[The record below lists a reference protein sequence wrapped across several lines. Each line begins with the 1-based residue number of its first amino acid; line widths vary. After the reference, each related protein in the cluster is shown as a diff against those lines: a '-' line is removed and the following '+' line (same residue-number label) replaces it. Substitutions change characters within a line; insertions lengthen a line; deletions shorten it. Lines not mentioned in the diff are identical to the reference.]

1 MNNISNNKIVKNVL
15 ITGGAGYIGS
25 HVTETLLKKNKKV
38 FLVDNLSTGHK
49 KLINKKA
56 KFFKLDIANKRGI
69 KKIIEK
75 YKIDSIIH
83 LAAHLIIGEGQK
95 KPKKY
100 YKNNVL
106 GTKKLLEACKNSTV
120 KNFIFSSTAAIYKE
134 GQYKVSENSIIKP
147 KSVYGK
153 TKIKAE
159 RLIMSYAKKNKINYG
174 ILRYFNIAGA
184 SPSGKIGLINKKS
197 DHLFKNFSS
206 EIMKKRPKLKIYGSD
221 YNTTDGS
228 CIRDFIHVSDI
239 AQIHYLILEK
249 INKLK
254 ISKILNCG
262 YNKGASVLKVAK
274 EFKKQSSKKVSIVFT
289 KRRKDDLIK
298 IIATNNKLKNFVKW
312 TPKFDNLSKIVK
324 SCIIW
329 ERKIRLDEK
338 L

>member
-1 MNNISNNKIVKNVL
+1 MNNNSNNKIVKNVL

-56 KFFKLDIANKRGI
+56 KFFKLDIANKHGI

-106 GTKKLLEACKNSTV
+106 GTKKLMEACKNSTV

-134 GQYKVSENSIIKP
+134 GQYKVSENSMIKP

-159 RLIMSYAKKNKINYG
+159 NLIINFAKKNKINYG

-262 YNKGASVLKVAK
+262 YNKGISVLEVAK
-274 EFKKQSSKKVSIVFT
+274 EFKKQSSKKVNIIFT

-298 IIATNNKLKNFVKW
+298 IIASNKKLKNFVKW
-312 TPKFDNLSKIVK
+312 RPKFDNLSKIVK

-329 ERKIRLDEK
+329 ERKIR
-338 L
+338 

>member
-1 MNNISNNKIVKNVL
+1 MVKNIL

-25 HVTETLLKKNKKV
+25 HVTEILLKKNKRV
-38 FLVDNLSTGHK
+38 FLLDNLSTGHR

-56 KFFKLDIANKRGI
+56 KFFKLNISETNKIR
-69 KKIIEK
+69 KIINK

-83 LAAHLIIGEGQK
+83 LAANLIISEGQK

-106 GTKKLLEACKNSTV
+106 GTKKLLDACKKSTV
-120 KNFIFSSTAAIYKE
+120 KNIIFSSTAAIYKE
-134 GQYKVSENSIIKP
+134 GQFKVSENSILKP
-147 KSVYGK
+147 KSIYGK

-159 RLIMSYAKKNKINYG
+159 NLIMSYAKKNKINYG

-206 EIMKKRPKLKIYGSD
+206 EIMKKKPKLMIYGSD
-221 YNTTDGS
+221 YKTNDGS
-228 CIRDFIHVSDI
+228 CIRDFIHVFDI
-239 AQIHYLILEK
+239 AEIHYLILEK
-249 INKLK
+249 ISKLK

-262 YNKGASVLKVAK
+262 YNKGTSVLEVAK
-274 EFKKQSSKKVSIVFT
+274 EFKKQSSKKVNIVFT
-289 KRRKDDLIK
+289 KRRKGDLIK
-298 IIATNNKLKNFVKW
+298 IIATNNRLKNFIKW
-312 TPKFDNLSKIVK
+312 KPKFNNLSKIVK

-329 ERKIRLDEK
+329 ERKIS
-338 L
+338 

>member
-1 MNNISNNKIVKNVL
+1 MNNNSNNKIVKNVL

-38 FLVDNLSTGHK
+38 FLVDNLSAGHK

-56 KFFKLDIANKRGI
+56 KFFKLDIANKHGI

-106 GTKKLLEACKNSTV
+106 GTKKLMEACKNSTV

-134 GQYKVSENSIIKP
+134 GQYKVSENSMIRP

-159 RLIMSYAKKNKINYG
+159 NLIINFAKKNKINYG

-221 YNTTDGS
+221 YKTKDGS

-262 YNKGASVLKVAK
+262 YNKGISVLEVAK
-274 EFKKQSSKKVSIVFT
+274 EFKKQSSKKVNIIFT

-298 IIATNNKLKNFVKW
+298 IIASNKKLKNFVKW
-312 TPKFDNLSKIVK
+312 RPKFDNLSKIVK

-329 ERKIRLDEK
+329 ERKIR
-338 L
+338 

>member
-1 MNNISNNKIVKNVL
+1 M
-15 ITGGAGYIGS
+15 
-25 HVTETLLKKNKKV
+25 
-38 FLVDNLSTGHK
+38 VDNLSTGHK

-56 KFFKLDIANKRGI
+56 KFFKLDIANKREIRKII
-69 KKIIEK
+69 KKF
-75 YKIDSIIH
+75 KIDSIIH
-83 LAAHLIIGEGQK
+83 LAANLIIGEGQK

-106 GTKKLLEACKNSTV
+106 GTKKLLEACKNSMV
-120 KNFIFSSTAAIYKE
+120 KNLIFSSTAAIYKE
-134 GQYKVSENSIIKP
+134 GQYKVSENSMIKP

-159 RLIMSYAKKNKINYG
+159 DLIISFAAKNKINYG

-184 SPSGKIGLINKKS
+184 SPSGKIGLINKNS

-221 YNTTDGS
+221 YKTKDGS

-262 YNKGASVLKVAK
+262 YNKGSSVLEVAK
-274 EFKKQSSKKVSIVFT
+274 EFQKQSSKKVNIVFT
-289 KRRKDDLIK
+289 KRRKDDLVK
-298 IIATNNKLKNFVKW
+298 IIATNKRLKNFIKW
-312 TPKFDNLSKIVK
+312 RPKFNNLSKIVK

-329 ERKIRLDEK
+329 ERKIT
-338 L
+338 

>member
-1 MNNISNNKIVKNVL
+1 MNNNSINKIVKNVL

-56 KFFKLDIANKRGI
+56 KFFKLDIANKHGI

-106 GTKKLLEACKNSTV
+106 GTKKLMEACKNSTV

-134 GQYKVSENSIIKP
+134 GQYKVSENSMIKP

-159 RLIMSYAKKNKINYG
+159 NLIINFAKKNKINYG

-221 YNTTDGS
+221 YKTKDGS

-262 YNKGASVLKVAK
+262 YNKGISVLEVAK
-274 EFKKQSSKKVSIVFT
+274 EFKKQSSKKVNIIFT

-298 IIATNNKLKNFVKW
+298 IIASNKKLKNFVKW
-312 TPKFDNLSKIVK
+312 RPKFDNLSKIVK

-329 ERKIRLDEK
+329 ERKIR
-338 L
+338 

>member
-1 MNNISNNKIVKNVL
+1 MNNNSINKIVKNVL

-56 KFFKLDIANKRGI
+56 KFFKLDIANKHGI

-106 GTKKLLEACKNSTV
+106 GTKKLMEACKNSTV

-159 RLIMSYAKKNKINYG
+159 NLIINFAKKNKINYG

-221 YNTTDGS
+221 YKTKDGS

-262 YNKGASVLKVAK
+262 YNKGISVLEVAK
-274 EFKKQSSKKVSIVFT
+274 EFKKQSSKKVNIIFT

-298 IIATNNKLKNFVKW
+298 IIASNKKLKNFVKW
-312 TPKFDNLSKIVK
+312 RPKFDNLSKIVK

-329 ERKIRLDEK
+329 ERKIR
-338 L
+338 

>member
-1 MNNISNNKIVKNVL
+1 MNNNSNNKIVKNVL

-56 KFFKLDIANKRGI
+56 KFFKLDIANKHGI

-106 GTKKLLEACKNSTV
+106 GTKKLMEACKNSTV

-134 GQYKVSENSIIKP
+134 GQYKVSENSMIKP

-159 RLIMSYAKKNKINYG
+159 NLIINFAKKNKINYG

-221 YNTTDGS
+221 YKTKDGS

-262 YNKGASVLKVAK
+262 YNKGISVLEVAK
-274 EFKKQSSKKVSIVFT
+274 EFKKQSSKKVNIIFT

-298 IIATNNKLKNFVKW
+298 IIASNNKLKNFVKW
-312 TPKFDNLSKIVK
+312 KPKFDNLSKIVK

-329 ERKIRLDEK
+329 ERKIR
-338 L
+338 

>member
-1 MNNISNNKIVKNVL
+1 MNNNSNNKIVKNVL

-134 GQYKVSENSIIKP
+134 GQYKVSENSMIKP

-159 RLIMSYAKKNKINYG
+159 NLIINFAKKNKINYG

-221 YNTTDGS
+221 YKTKDGS

-262 YNKGASVLKVAK
+262 YNKGISVLEVAK
-274 EFKKQSSKKVSIVFT
+274 EFKKQSSKKVNIIFT

-298 IIATNNKLKNFVKW
+298 IIASNKKLKNFVKW
-312 TPKFDNLSKIVK
+312 RPKFDNLSKIVK

-329 ERKIRLDEK
+329 ERKIR
-338 L
+338 